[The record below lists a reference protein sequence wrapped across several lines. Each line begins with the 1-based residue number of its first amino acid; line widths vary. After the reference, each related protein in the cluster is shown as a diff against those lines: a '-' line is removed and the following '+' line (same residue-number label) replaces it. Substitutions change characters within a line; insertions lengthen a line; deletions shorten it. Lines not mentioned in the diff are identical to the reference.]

1 LSLLTIAN
9 WMIALYQAWS
19 IGANDE
25 TTAPI
30 VSGRVLS
37 VNQAV
42 VAGSI
47 VGMFGAVLLG
57 SNVQGTI
64 GTDFLLKP
72 LTESY
77 ALVVLLSASI
87 WLTFVSYLG
96 LSVSTTHSTIG
107 ALLGLGIVTAG
118 LGDVNWQTIGTI
130 IIGWLISM
138 PVGLVF
144 THLGT
149 RMMILLKAWSGRPQE
164 FERTCTRLLVSTALL
179 QFCRWG
185 TLQV

>member
-1 LSLLTIAN
+1 
-9 WMIALYQAWS
+9 MIALYQAWS

-64 GTDFLLKP
+64 GTDF
-72 LTESY
+72 Y
-77 ALVVLLSASI
+77 
-87 WLTFVSYLG
+87 
-96 LSVSTTHSTIG
+96 
-107 ALLGLGIVTAG
+107 
-118 LGDVNWQTIGTI
+118 
-130 IIGWLISM
+130 
-138 PVGLVF
+138 
-144 THLGT
+144 
-149 RMMILLKAWSGRPQE
+149 
-164 FERTCTRLLVSTALL
+164 
-179 QFCRWG
+179 
-185 TLQV
+185 